1 MEKTW
6 LVVDIGNSNVVVG
19 LYRAGRWEYVWRFL
33 TQMESDAPLYYEMGL
48 RERLLESGIHYSEV
62 QGTVLSSV
70 VPPLTGIW
78 ENLLQELIGPSP
90 TVLGPAV
97 YAQLELFIERPTEI
111 GADLVANAYAAYQ
124 RYGRDTIIVDF
135 GTALTFTTVR
145 SDGTIL
151 GVSIAPGL
159 QTAIR
164 ALFQKTAQLPEV
176 PLALPKSAVGKDT
189 VHAIQSGVLIGYVGL
204 VKHMVATIR
213 EELGDHYAVVAT
225 GGLSSI
231 LHPLEELFQEIN
243 PQLTLE
249 GLRLIGEKVAAS

>member
-19 LYRAGRWEYVWRFL
+19 LYRADRWEHVWRFL

-48 RERLLESGIHYSEV
+48 RERFLESGIHYSEV

-78 ENLLQELIGPSP
+78 ENLLQELIGQSP

-111 GADLVANAYAAYQ
+111 RADLVANAYAAFQ
-124 RYGRDTIIVDF
+124 RRQDTIIVDF

-145 SDGTIL
+145 GDGTIL

-176 PLALPKSAVGKDT
+176 PLALPESAVGKDT

-213 EELGDHYAVVAT
+213 QELGGHYAVVAT

-231 LHPLEELFQEIN
+231 LHPLEGLFQEIN

-249 GLRLIGEKVAAS
+249 GLRLIGEKVAAT